1 MDSIFVFIFGPL
13 ESVESN
19 SKESALGVRATS
31 AGWGRGAR
39 RQAEGPSSDSWNPVK
54 RRVPWAPDPSAEQVD
69 TGGSLWLTG
78 LVELLN
84 SGSVGHCV

>member
-39 RQAEGPSSDSWNPVK
+39 RQAEGLSSDSWNPVK
-54 RRVPWAPDPSAEQVD
+54 RRVPWAPGSQC
-69 TGGSLWLTG
+69 GGGGHGRIAVAHWL
-78 LVELLN
+78 
-84 SGSVGHCV
+84 S